1 MATPQEIQKL
11 LDRLDRAFTR
21 LGEKNPFS
29 NFDYTKVESAE
40 AATKQ
45 LETALQGVERRLAN
59 INEDISGV
67 ASAFK
72 KTVDEIKNTN
82 SGLNLA
88 TRSFRGL
95 SDIASKLK
103 YDQEGISKL
112 NSKDLIKLQQQAKQK
127 REDLKISKDLLT
139 TTIAELKEKEKTGRL
154 NSKEQKQLSQSIIAS
169 KAIKNE
175 LQEQDTLSEIIND
188 RLSSRIAQEER
199 IKNSLG
205 ISGGLLKGI
214 EGTMNKIGLG
224 ALSSAIGF
232 DEINQELREY
242 AEELDDSKEGL
253 TEQAKQQKILDKG
266 FGLIGEKVK
275 KALSDPMVVIAIG
288 LKAIGALTSAL
299 SKGFARSQE
308 NTGELAKNLNISNKE
323 AMQLSRGMSAASFG
337 SDALFLSSKGLT
349 ETLVEIN
356 KELGTSIQFST
367 QQLATFTKLRET
379 AGLTNEELMGIQ
391 KLSLANGQ
399 SFDNNADSL
408 LNQVSALNRA
418 SGIYINEKQVLKE
431 ISSLSAATQLSLGK
445 NPAALAEAVTVAK
458 ALGMEMSKVENIA
471 DSLLDFESSIANE
484 LQAELLIG
492 RDINLEKARQ
502 AALNNDLATLAKE
515 IADQAGT
522 AAEFS
527 QMNRIQQD
535 AIAKS
540 VGMGREEL
548 AQTLFVQEQLAGAS
562 GEEAERRQKVLD
574 ARIEEVGLA
583 QAQRELEEGGLE
595 NMLNQATATEKMQAS
610 LGKINELFT
619 ALGAMFAPIVDMFA
633 SIAGFIAESRAAM
646 VLFSAAI
653 GAAVTVLGGL
663 AVKSLIA
670 AAGQIMAS
678 FSQIPFGIGI
688 PLGLAAIGA
697 LGGLISSLTATA
709 KADDILSEGGSGS
722 GYGKRMLLAP
732 EGAFALNNKDTVIAG
747 TNLFRGDDVISA
759 GAGQVNVSPQNNK
772 TGERTNMLLE
782 KLIGQNAKKPE
793 LSPMGL
799 YEIS

>member
-1 MATPQEIQKL
+1 
-11 LDRLDRAFTR
+11 
-21 LGEKNPFS
+21 
-29 NFDYTKVESAE
+29 
-40 AATKQ
+40 
-45 LETALQGVERRLAN
+45 
-59 INEDISGV
+59 
-67 ASAFK
+67 
-72 KTVDEIKNTN
+72 
-82 SGLNLA
+82 
-88 TRSFRGL
+88 
-95 SDIASKLK
+95 
-103 YDQEGISKL
+103 
-112 NSKDLIKLQQQAKQK
+112 
-127 REDLKISKDLLT
+127 
-139 TTIAELKEKEKTGRL
+139 
-154 NSKEQKQLSQSIIAS
+154 
-169 KAIKNE
+169 
-175 LQEQDTLSEIIND
+175 
-188 RLSSRIAQEER
+188 
-199 IKNSLG
+199 
-205 ISGGLLKGI
+205 
-214 EGTMNKIGLG
+214 
-224 ALSSAIGF
+224 
-232 DEINQELREY
+232 
-242 AEELDDSKEGL
+242 
-253 TEQAKQQKILDKG
+253 
-266 FGLIGEKVK
+266 
-275 KALSDPMVVIAIG
+275 
-288 LKAIGALTSAL
+288 
-299 SKGFARSQE
+299 
-308 NTGELAKNLNISNKE
+308 
-323 AMQLSRGMSAASFG
+323 
-337 SDALFLSSKGLT
+337 
-349 ETLVEIN
+349 
-356 KELGTSIQFST
+356 
-367 QQLATFTKLRET
+367 
-379 AGLTNEELMGIQ
+379 MGIQ

-399 SFDNNADSL
+399 SFDANADSL

-445 NPAALAEAVTVAK
+445 NPKALAEAVTVAK
-458 ALGMEMSKVENIA
+458 ALGMEMSKVESIA
-471 DSLLDFESSIANE
+471 DSLLDFESSISNE

-535 AIAKS
+535 AIANS

-633 SIAGFIAESRAAM
+633 SIAGFIAESRTAM

-653 GAAVTVLGGL
+653 GAAVTVLGAL
-663 AVKSLIA
+663 AIKSLIA
-670 AAGQIMAS
+670 AASQIMFS
-678 FSQIPFGIGI
+678 FSQLPFGIGI

-697 LGGLISSLTATA
+697 LGGVISSLTATS

-759 GAGQVNVSPQNNK
+759 GAGQVNVSSQGNK
-772 TGERTNMLLE
+772 TGEKTNMLLE

-793 LSPMGL
+793 ISPVGL
-799 YEIS
+799 YEIA

>member
-11 LDRLDRAFTR
+11 LDRLDSSFRR
-21 LGEKNPFS
+21 LGEDNPFKS
-29 NFDYTKVESAE
+29 FDYTKVESAE

-72 KTVDEIKNTN
+72 QTVDEIKNTN

-88 TRSFRGL
+88 ARTFRGL
-95 SDIASKLK
+95 SDIATKLK

-112 NSKDLIKLQQQAKQK
+112 NSKDLIKLQQQARQK
-127 REDLKISKDLLT
+127 REDLKISKDLLA
-139 TTIAELKEKEKTGRL
+139 TTIDELKEKEKNGKLTA
-154 NSKEQKQLSQSIIAS
+154 KERKLLTQSLSANN
-169 KAIKNE
+169 AIKNE
-175 LQEQDTLSEIIND
+175 LKDQDTLSEIIND
-188 RLSSRIAQEER
+188 KLSSRIAQEER
-199 IKNSLG
+199 IEKSLG

-214 EGTMNKIGLG
+214 EGFMNKIGLG
-224 ALSSAIGF
+224 ALSSAVGF
-232 DEINQELREY
+232 NDINTELREY
-242 AEELDDSKEGL
+242 AEELDESEKGL
-253 TEQAKQQKILDKG
+253 SEQAKQQKILDKG

-275 KALSDPMVVIAIG
+275 SALSDPMVVIAIG
-288 LKAIGALTSAL
+288 LKAINALTSAL

-308 NTGELAKNLNISNKE
+308 NTGALAKNLNISNEE
-323 AMQLSRGMSAASFG
+323 AMGLSKNLSAASFG

-367 QQLATFTKLRET
+367 EQLATFTKLRET

-399 SFDNNADSL
+399 SFDANADSL

-418 SGIYINEKQVLKE
+418 SGIYINEKQVLKD
-431 ISSLSAATQLSLGK
+431 ISNLTASTQLSLSK
-445 NPAALAEAVTVAK
+445 NPEALAEAVTVAR

-471 DSLLDFESSIANE
+471 DSLLDFESSITNE

-492 RDINLEKARQ
+492 RNINLEKARQ

-515 IADQAGT
+515 IAEQAGT

-562 GEEAERRQKVLD
+562 GEEAERRQRLLD

-619 ALGAMFAPIVDMFA
+619 ALGASFAPIVNMFA
-633 SIAGFIAESRAAM
+633 SFVGMIMESRVAM
-646 VLFSAAI
+646 MALSGII
-653 GAAVTVLGGL
+653 GGVTLVLGGL
-663 AVKSLIA
+663 AVKSLIT

-678 FSQIPFGIGI
+678 FAQIPFGLGI
-688 PLGLAAIGA
+688 PVGLATIGA
-697 LGGLISSLTATA
+697 LGGIISSFAATA
-709 KADDILSEGGSGS
+709 KADDILSEGSGGS

-747 TNLFRGDDVISA
+747 TNLFKGDDVISA
-759 GAGQVNVSPQNNK
+759 GAGQVNVAPPDNK
-772 TGERTNMLLE
+772 TGEQTNRLLST
-782 KLIGQNAKKPE
+782 LIRQNAKKPE
-793 LSPMGL
+793 MSPMNL